1 MRRERRLNKKGILLT
16 WFASGSSSSAEHGCG
31 AIPTTNKL
39 SSHSFPRN
47 YRGSCVSWR
56 MEWQKEEVYFG
67 ERIGTKEV
75 YQFAERA
82 FYDRC
87 LQKNSTDSDS
97 TGLRIYA
104 GAQVFIRFM
113 ARFPEIFENKKIIE
127 LGCGIGAVGLCC
139 CLLSSPQSILLTD
152 GNESAMSMVEKNINE
167 FQVSQIARCQQLLW
181 SLTEGAESH
190 QFDVVIGCELMYY
203 QLDMPLLLA
212 TVHNLLQDPSMGI
225 FLHAHI
231 FRKDGQENELFAL
244 LHERDWK
251 TLDIP
256 IPSIVSEKEIAE
268 HADWTNVRCLLSGPS
283 QRIQEFQEKYCDW
296 ELFTGERVVEDEDPL
311 SALDLF

>member
-1 MRRERRLNKKGILLT
+1 
-16 WFASGSSSSAEHGCG
+16 
-31 AIPTTNKL
+31 
-39 SSHSFPRN
+39 
-47 YRGSCVSWR
+47 
-56 MEWQKEEVYFG
+56 MEWQREDVYFG
-67 ERIGTKEV
+67 ERLGTKGV
-75 YQFAERA
+75 YQFAERV

-87 LQKNSTDSDS
+87 LQRNSSETDS

-113 ARFPEIFENKKIIE
+113 ERYSELFQNQRICE

-139 CLLSSPQSILLTD
+139 CLLCSPESVLLTD
-152 GNESAMSMVEKNINE
+152 GNENAMRMVEKNIQE
-167 FQVSQIARCQQLLW
+167 FQVTHLARSQQLIW
-181 SLTEGAESH
+181 SLTDSEELR

-212 TVHNLLQDPSMGI
+212 MVQNLLHDPLQGI

-231 FRKDGQENELFAL
+231 FRKDGQENELLTL
-244 LHERDWK
+244 LQERDWK

-256 IPSIVSEKEIAE
+256 ILSIVSDKEISE

-283 QRIQEFQEKYCDW
+283 RRIEEFQEKYSDW
-296 ELFTGERVVEDEDPL
+296 ELFTGERVIEDLDPL
-311 SALDLF
+311 SALDVF